1 MKQHNKQCAHNPIHT
16 VLCPGLGTAVGR
28 MPYKRCAVQV
38 HHFTATN
45 HYIHCRLY
53 WCLYCPQ
60 MRMAYEAVM
69 FRDVEAI
76 NYPPSLHK
84 CCSSHLH
91 LTTVSAITLIAPS
104 LPPSRIHFPTTL
116 RLVNSQ
122 GQGLLLNHNRVSSTY
137 HHELAQ
143 KN

>member
-1 MKQHNKQCAHNPIHT
+1 MKQHNKQCADNPIHT

-38 HHFTATN
+38 YPFTARN
-45 HYIHCRLY
+45 HHIAGYIY
-53 WCLYCPQ
+53 WCSCCPQ

-76 NYPPSLHK
+76 NYPPSLHE

-91 LTTVSAITLIAPS
+91 LTSVSATTV
-104 LPPSRIHFPTTL
+104 PPSFPLSRIYFPTTL

-122 GQGLLLNHNRVSSTY
+122 GQGLLLNHSRVSSGY